1 MVLPI
6 TYKWYFTT
14 IIWTI
19 ISLQDKAEKWDFLIK
34 FSKYLLKS
42 PRLSIERINSKS
54 CSPNILHICPKRSLL
69 SCMDQIT
76 IVSSSEQAYQF
87 ANFYR
92 GDNGDEAYNAMIIRN
107 VASNANNWFLDWKK
121 KRRMD
126 ACLDKCKLQ
135 RTQAGGGCNKSLV
148 SHIPRS
154 RINFACTCFSIESSM
169 SFAIDFSTLHWSQ
182 DQLSIDWMIASK
194 WFSMKEFLSAMLW
207 FLPQI
212 QAQFLR
218 SKENLALKAG
228 NTVLLKGDLR
238 NLNFTWK
245 SGLTFR

>member
-1 MVLPI
+1 MHV
-6 TYKWYFTT
+6 
-14 IIWTI
+14 WTNA
-19 ISLQDKAEKWDFLIK
+19 SYSE
-34 FSKYLLKS
+34 LK
-42 PRLSIERINSKS
+42 
-54 CSPNILHICPKRSLL
+54 
-69 SCMDQIT
+69 Q
-76 IVSSSEQAYQF
+76 
-87 ANFYR
+87 
-92 GDNGDEAYNAMIIRN
+92 
-107 VASNANNWFLDWKK
+107 
-121 KRRMD
+121 
-126 ACLDKCKLQ
+126 
-135 RTQAGGGCNKSLV
+135 GGGCNKSLV

-245 SGLTFR
+245 SGLTFRWKTSYWTLYELSNLEKLDTKMEKNVAQNTVQQQTLKKKKEKRN